1 MVSQDG
7 GVPLMSKRWEGN
19 ASDTQRFQERAHA
32 LRATCQGAP
41 RPRSL
46 VADAKLYNEEPAAH
60 LKKLGF
66 ITRIPGTLKLV
77 SQVIAQALKRGP
89 GQCPDT
95 PTRYQ
100 RLELC
105 HYGMAQR
112 WLVVWS
118 QASLERAEASVNK
131 AAPREAEA
139 IHTQLLHLQA
149 KRFETSAQA
158 QEALSVLANKWGYH
172 QVESSELLDHKHSA
186 KQGRPPPETPTTALA
201 WQMQAQV
208 RLDAER

>member
-77 SQVIAQALKRGP
+77 SQVIAQALKRGMLWFNRS
-89 GQCPDT
+89 GHRD
-95 PTRYQ
+95 
-100 RLELC
+100 
-105 HYGMAQR
+105 
-112 WLVVWS
+112 
-118 QASLERAEASVNK
+118 
-131 AAPREAEA
+131 
-139 IHTQLLHLQA
+139 
-149 KRFETSAQA
+149 KRVK
-158 QEALSVLANKWGYH
+158 L
-172 QVESSELLDHKHSA
+172 
-186 KQGRPPPETPTTALA
+186 GRGG
-201 WQMQAQV
+201 V
-208 RLDAER
+208 D